1 VRLDQRV
8 EEIEELF
15 LRAALAAEELDVV
28 DEQQIERA
36 VVALEV
42 VEALCW

>member
-1 VRLDQRV
+1 MTTAVRLDQRV

-28 DEQQIERA
+28 DQQRSSDR
-36 VVALEV
+36 
-42 VEALCW
+42 

>member
-8 EEIEELF
+8 EEIEELL
-15 LRAALAAEELDVV
+15 LRPVLAAEELDVV
-28 DEQQIERA
+28 DEEQIQRA